1 MVGDSL
7 ESDILG
13 GNSNGFKT
21 VLVES
26 GNYKKGD
33 AITKNEYQ
41 PQYIAKDVLEAIEI
55 ILNNS

>member
-1 MVGDSL
+1 MIGDSL
-7 ESDILG
+7 ESDIYG

-33 AITKNEYQ
+33 KIHKKEHQ
-41 PQYIAKDVLEAIEI
+41 PQYIAKDVLEAV
-55 ILNNS
+55 